1 MMDGSSPP
9 IRAVIF
15 GAGKDGSALLELFS
29 PGSGVEVVGIADSN
43 PEAPGLRLAQRL
55 GVPAT
60 TNPLALLTEG
70 RANLIID
77 VTGDPAMSLLI
88 IENKPPHAQVLGGP
102 LALLVWDVIAHY
114 KRTLRDQL
122 FQAEKLATI
131 GTLASGI
138 AHEINN
144 PLYIITGF
152 AERLR
157 GEPSREVIEES
168 VDGIIDAAHRIARII
183 RDVKTFA
190 LKPILE
196 GVRDLDLNQILD
208 EAVKAARNAI
218 AHHDLTVV
226 RRFGTLPPVRG
237 KPEDFLQAFLNI
249 VTNALESM
257 EGPGTLTLSTTSADG
272 YVHVTVQDSG
282 LGIPPTIIG
291 KVFDPFFTTKT
302 VGKGTGLGL
311 HVVRD
316 ILSLYK
322 GFVSVESAPGQG
334 AAFTVT
340 LPAASL
346 AGEEKPGRAEG
357 AHRNPAS

>member
-1 MMDGSSPP
+1 MDSVYPA
-9 IRAVIF
+9 IRVVII

-29 PGSGVEVVGIADSN
+29 PGSGVDVIGIADSN

-55 GVPAT
+55 GIPAT
-60 TNPLALLTEG
+60 TDPLGLLAED
-70 RANLIID
+70 RADLIID
-77 VTGDPAMSLLI
+77 VTGDPAMSRLI
-88 IENKPPHAQVLGGP
+88 IENKPPRAQVLGGP

-114 KRTLRDQL
+114 KRSLRDQL

-157 GEPSREVIEES
+157 GETRRAVIEES
-168 VDGIIDAAHRIARII
+168 VEGIIEAAHRIARII

-190 LKPILE
+190 LRPILE
-196 GVRDLDLNQILD
+196 GGRDLDLNQLLD
-208 EAVKAARNAI
+208 ETIKAARNTV
-218 AHHDLTVV
+218 AHEALTVV
-226 RRFGTLPPVRG
+226 KHFGALPPVRG
-237 KPEDFLQAFLNI
+237 KPEDFHQAFLNLL
-249 VTNALESM
+249 TNALEAI
-257 EGPGTLTLSTTSADG
+257 EGPGTLTLSTGSTDG
-272 YVHVTVQDSG
+272 YVHVTIQDSG
-282 LGIPPTIIG
+282 RGIPPTIIG

-302 VGKGTGLGL
+302 PGKGTGLGL

-316 ILSLYK
+316 IISLYK
-322 GFVSVESAPGQG
+322 GYVTVESAPGQG

-340 LPAASL
+340 LPAASPT
-346 AGEEKPGRAEG
+346 GEEKPGRSER
-357 AHRNPAS
+357 AHPNPAS

>member
-1 MMDGSSPP
+1 MDSSYPA
-9 IRAVIF
+9 IRAVII

-29 PGSGVEVVGIADSN
+29 PGSGVDVIGIADTN
-43 PEAPGLRLAQRL
+43 PEALGLRLAQRL
-55 GVPAT
+55 GIPAT
-60 TNPLALLTEG
+60 TDPLSLLAED
-70 RANLIID
+70 RADLIID
-77 VTGDPAMSLLI
+77 VTGDPAMGRLI
-88 IENKPPHAQVLGGP
+88 IENKPPRAQVLGGP

-114 KRTLRDQL
+114 KRSLRDQL

-157 GEPSREVIEES
+157 GETRREVIEES
-168 VDGIIDAAHRIARII
+168 VEGIIQAAQRIARII

-208 EAVKAARNAI
+208 EAVKVVRNTV
-218 AHHDLTVV
+218 AHDELTVV
-226 RRFGTLPPVRG
+226 KRFGALPPVRG
-237 KPEDFLQAFLNI
+237 KPEDFHQAFLNLL
-249 VTNALESM
+249 TNAIEAI
-257 EGPGTLTLSTTSADG
+257 EGPGTLTLSTTSTDG
-272 YVHVTVQDSG
+272 YVHATIQDSG
-282 LGIPPTIIG
+282 RGIPPTIIG

-302 VGKGTGLGL
+302 PGKGTGLGL

-316 ILSLYK
+316 IISLYK
-322 GFVSVESAPGQG
+322 GYVTVESAPGQG

-340 LPAASL
+340 VPAASP
-346 AGEEKPGRAEG
+346 AGEEKPGRTERG
-357 AHRNPAS
+357 HPNPAS